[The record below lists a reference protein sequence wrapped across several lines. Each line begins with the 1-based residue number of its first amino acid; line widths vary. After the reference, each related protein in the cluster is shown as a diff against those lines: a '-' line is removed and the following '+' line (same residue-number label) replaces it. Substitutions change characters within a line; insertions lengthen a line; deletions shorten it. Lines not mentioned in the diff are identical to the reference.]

1 MVGEGGWIVRCIC
14 EKFERC
20 GEEHAGGIESDPQIA
35 GEDDVSFGDRGAVGG
50 KVRQAGGLVRQQPGN
65 EVHRKKEDDQ
75 LGGVLEIQV
84 SRKVCT
90 LIHSV
95 FLNR

>member
-1 MVGEGGWIVRCIC
+1 
-14 EKFERC
+14 
-20 GEEHAGGIESDPQIA
+20 
-35 GEDDVSFGDRGAVGG
+35 VGG

-84 SRKVCT
+84 SRKVCM